1 MRNNMN
7 IGIKKDNLSKWFR
20 RIMTREVLSLM
31 ALAGLMLAGYSEAA
45 SIYSCAGNGER
56 CVVRLESGTIGDQV
70 RILDEK
76 ARPIA
81 GGRIIKIKGNFA
93 VISVIDASQTVRK
106 GYPVIVNKDSRSSS
120 LQWAA
125 AFPTEH

>member
-1 MRNNMN
+1 MKNV
-7 IGIKKDNLSKWFR
+7 IKKDNLGTLSKSLLKRQMW
-20 RIMTREVLSLM
+20 VL
-31 ALAGLMLAGYSEAA
+31 ALLTGLMLAGYSEAA

-56 CVVRLESGTIGDQV
+56 CVVRLEGGTIGDQV

-81 GGRIIKIKGNFA
+81 GGRIIKRKGNFA

-125 AFPTEH
+125 AFPTQH

>member
-1 MRNNMN
+1 MKN
-7 IGIKKDNLSKWFR
+7 GKKQGTLLAPLQKLL
-20 RIMTREVLSLM
+20 TREVLTFM
-31 ALAGLMLAGYSEAA
+31 ALAGLMLAGYCEAA

-70 RILDEK
+70 KVLDEK

-81 GGRIIKIKGNFA
+81 GGRIIKRKGNFA
-93 VISVIDASQTVRK
+93 VISVIDASQTIRK

-125 AFPTEH
+125 AFPTQH